1 MRSAVALIAALAWAG
16 GAFAQV
22 DAAATGAAALDR
34 ECLEGN
40 LPRCA
45 ALGMQHREGRGVSR
59 DLAKSAVYF
68 LRACVEAPP
77 SNPFCREAGY
87 GMGLAE
93 DSSSGRNDLAT
104 AFAAL
109 AQSCTSGALHDC
121 NIYGMLQLLGM
132 TSAVPRNLE
141 RGAAML
147 ARACA
152 GGIGAACGNLADAY
166 LSGGDVDKDVN
177 KAAHLYGQACEK
189 GFASGCT
196 AVGTLIHV
204 DKEIPGD
211 AASAF
216 RYFRKGCDGGDA
228 TGCVAIGH
236 FYANGEGV
244 EKDRVLSVRA
254 FKKACDLRDVRGC
267 QALAVAYKQDP
278 EGAPALFKK
287 ACGIDL
293 QQCAGYEAFLE
304 GIGGAQMY
312 RKRGN

>member
-1 MRSAVALIAALAWAG
+1 MRSAVALIVGLAWAG
-16 GAFAQV
+16 DALAQV
-22 DAAATGAAALDR
+22 DAGATAAAALHR

-45 ALGMQHREGRGVSR
+45 ALGMQYREGRGVTR
-59 DLAKSAVYF
+59 DLAKSALYF
-68 LRACVEAPP
+68 LRACAEAPP
-77 SNPFCREAGY
+77 NNPFCREAGF

-93 DSSSGRNDLAT
+93 DSPGGRSDLAA

-121 NIYGMLQLLGM
+121 NVYGMVQLLGM
-132 TSAVPRNLE
+132 TSAVVQSAE
-141 RGAAML
+141 RAAAML
-147 ARACA
+147 SRACA

-166 LSGGDVDKDVN
+166 LSGGDVDKDVK
-177 KAAHLYGQACEK
+177 KAADLYAKACDQ

-204 DKEIPGD
+204 DKAIPGD

-216 RYFRKGCDGGDA
+216 PHFRKGCDGGDS
-228 TGCVAIGH
+228 TGCVAAGH

-244 EKDRVLSVRA
+244 EKDMVAAARA

-267 QALAVAYKQDP
+267 QGLAVVYKQDP
-278 EGAPALFKK
+278 DGAAALFKK

-293 QQCAGYEAFLE
+293 QQCARYEAFLE
-304 GIGGAQMY
+304 GIRGGEMF